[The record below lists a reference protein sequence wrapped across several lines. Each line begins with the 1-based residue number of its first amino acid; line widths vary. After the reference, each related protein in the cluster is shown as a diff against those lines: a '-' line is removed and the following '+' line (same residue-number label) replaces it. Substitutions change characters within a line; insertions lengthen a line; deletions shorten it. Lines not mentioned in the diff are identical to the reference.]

1 MKLNPDC
8 IRAILLTVEDAC
20 SMERTIILPQ
30 DRGDYLKPYFDEEI
44 LYHVRQCNLS
54 GLLYKATA
62 VSGAGKTNYIIMDLS
77 PAGHAF
83 LANVRKELR
92 KFSIALTCAQVN
104 ALCTF
109 SFAKCKF
116 FLASCPAMC

>member
-30 DRGDYLKPYFDEEI
+30 DRGDYLKPYFDDEI

-62 VSGAGKTNYIIMDLS
+62 VSGAGKANYIIMDLS

-83 LANVRKELR
+83 LANVRRL
-92 KFSIALTCAQVN
+92 LW
-104 ALCTF
+104 
-109 SFAKCKF
+109 
-116 FLASCPAMC
+116 